1 MADNEEKRVDWCAS
15 CNVLKTEYPDFIA
28 NGLNEKM
35 CANLANNQ
43 GLDETK
49 CVNNCEVMHDITDCL
64 IGGFIESID
73 NYDFCDTKEMMKH
86 FAVNMLNVI
95 DVLLCSHCGQWEQIE
110 ALWDEVSSETG
121 TGGNTVVT
129 DLLDGVVEI
138 NLNQESE

>member
-1 MADNEEKRVDWCAS
+1 MADTEEKRIDWCAS
-15 CNVLKTEYPDFIA
+15 CNTLKTEYPDFIA
-28 NGLNEKM
+28 NGLDEEM

-49 CVNNCEVMHDITDCL
+49 CVNNCEVMHDIANCL

-110 ALWDEVSSETG
+110 ALWDEMSEIG
-121 TGGNTVVT
+121 TGGNTVIT